1 MRRVS
6 GVSGKCRFRCS
17 QIAQTGHLSYQE
29 TPLGSAVKANCQ
41 GTCSSL
47 SSSSPDGTREQ
58 GALLA
63 YGPPDQG
70 SPTPIGNI
78 RPGISSPHPRPS
90 PNIQAGGD
98 LSDSLQP
105 CLLQMGGA

>member
-1 MRRVS
+1 MRRAS
-6 GVSGKCRFRCS
+6 GVSGKCLFRCS
-17 QIAQTGHLSYQE
+17 QITQTGHLSHQE
-29 TPLGSAVKANCQ
+29 TLLGSAVKANCQ

-47 SSSSPDGTREQ
+47 SSSSSDGTCEQ

-70 SPTPIGNI
+70 GPTPGNI
-78 RPGISSPHPRPS
+78 PPPL
-90 PNIQAGGD
+90 PNIRAGGD

-105 CLLQMGGA
+105 RLLQMGGA